1 MRVCCISFQ
10 ARSILKTEFERGN
23 IPLKKDITGHPLK
36 RGESSLDHTIPKSKG
51 GASRLENYSIMNV
64 VANNRRG
71 NKPIEPCIDLVSLL
85 EYIKVMLDVKTI
97 DFNGLEYIKGWIRT
111 LIRAIKEG
119 K

>member
-1 MRVCCISFQ
+1 MRVCNITFG
-10 ARSILKTEFERGN
+10 ARSILKTEFERGA
-23 IPLKKDITGHPLK
+23 IPLKKDITGHELK

-64 VANNRRG
+64 VANNRRS
-71 NKPIEPCIDLVSLL
+71 NKPIENFIDLVSLL
-85 EYIKVMLDVKTI
+85 EYIKVMLDVKT
-97 DFNGLEYIKGWIRT
+97 LEFDGIEYLKGWLRT

>member
-1 MRVCCISFQ
+1 MKVCCVTFG

-51 GASRLENYSIMNV
+51 GKSDLFNYSLMNV
-64 VANNRRG
+64 IANNRRS

-85 EYIKVMLDVKTI
+85 EYIKIMLDVKTM
-97 DFNGLEYIKGWIRT
+97 DFDGLQYIKGWLRT